1 MSEKREGF
9 VRGGLFWP
17 IFDTAGARLRDVSAA
32 KGTVIVV
39 EDDPHIADLV
49 DLYLRRDGFRVLLA
63 RDGDQGL
70 ALVRQE
76 DPWIV
81 ILDVGLP
88 GAKDGFDVCREIRT
102 RSAVPVLFLTA
113 RDDEMDRILG
123 LELGADDYLVKP
135 FSPRELVARV
145 RSILRRTHG
154 SGSEPE
160 QETVVIGSIEVD
172 LRRREARSGTE
183 VVALATREFDL
194 LAFLAHNIGLAL
206 SRQQLLDGV
215 WGSDWYGD
223 ERTVDVHVA
232 QLRKKFGSDLPLATI
247 WGVGYRFG

>member
-1 MSEKREGF
+1 
-9 VRGGLFWP
+9 
-17 IFDTAGARLRDVSAA
+17 VSTEN
-32 KGTVIVV
+32 GTVVVV

-49 DLYLRRDGFRVLLA
+49 DLYLRRDGYRVLLA
-63 RDGDQGL
+63 PDGEKGL
-70 ALVRQE
+70 ALFAQE

-88 GAKDGFDVCREIRT
+88 GAKDGFEVCREIRAK
-102 RSAVPVLFLTA
+102 SKVPVLFLTA
-113 RDDEMDRILG
+113 RDDEVDRILG

-145 RSILRRTHG
+145 RAILRRTR
-154 SGSEPE
+154 EAPPP
-160 QETVVIGSIEVD
+160 QEVVTIEGLEVD
-172 LRRREARSGTE
+172 FRRREVRRAGA
-183 VVALATREFDL
+183 VVPLTTREFDL
-194 LAFLAHNIGLAL
+194 LAFLANNIGLAL

-232 QLRKKFGSDLPLATI
+232 QLRKKLGPDLPLATV

>member
-1 MSEKREGF
+1 
-9 VRGGLFWP
+9 VNP
-17 IFDTAGARLRDVSAA
+17 QT
-32 KGTVIVV
+32 GTVVV
-39 EDDPHIADLV
+39 IEDDPHIADLV
-49 DLYLRRDGFRVLLA
+49 DLYLRRDGYRVLLA

-70 ALVRQE
+70 RIINQE

-88 GAKDGFDVCREIRT
+88 GELDGFQVCREIRT
-102 RSAVPVLFLTA
+102 KGSLPVLFLTA
-113 RDDEMDRILG
+113 RDDEVDRILG

-145 RSILRRTHG
+145 RAILRRTRDVAPPHEIV
-154 SGSEPE
+154 S
-160 QETVVIGSIEVD
+160 IGDLAVD
-172 LRRREARSGTE
+172 LRRREVRRAGG
-183 VVALATREFDL
+183 VVALTTREFDL
-194 LAFLAHNIGLAL
+194 LAFLAGNLGLAL

-215 WGSDWYGD
+215 WGADWYGD

-232 QLRKKFGSDLPLATI
+232 QLRKKLGDSLPLATV

>member
-1 MSEKREGF
+1 VTTEN
-9 VRGGLFWP
+9 
-17 IFDTAGARLRDVSAA
+17 
-32 KGTVIVV
+32 GTVVVV

-49 DLYLRRDGFRVLLA
+49 DLYLRRDGYRVLLA
-63 RDGDQGL
+63 PDGEKGL
-70 ALVRQE
+70 ALFAQE

-88 GAKDGFDVCREIRT
+88 GAKDGFDVCREIRAK
-102 RSAVPVLFLTA
+102 SKVPVLFLTA
-113 RDDEMDRILG
+113 RDDEVDRILG

-145 RSILRRTHG
+145 RAILRRTR
-154 SGSEPE
+154 EAPAP
-160 QETVVIGSIEVD
+160 QEVVTIEGLEVD
-172 LRRREARSGTE
+172 LRRREVRRAGE
-183 VVALATREFDL
+183 VVALTTREFDL
-194 LAFLAHNIGLAL
+194 LAFLANNIGLAL
-206 SRQQLLDGV
+206 SRQQLLSGV

-232 QLRKKFGSDLPLATI
+232 QLRKKLGPDLPLATV

>member
-1 MSEKREGF
+1 MSSEN
-9 VRGGLFWP
+9 
-17 IFDTAGARLRDVSAA
+17 
-32 KGTVIVV
+32 GTVIVV

-49 DLYLRRDGFRVLLA
+49 DLYLRREGYRVLLA
-63 RDGDQGL
+63 GDGEKGL
-70 ALVRQE
+70 AAFKQE

-88 GAKDGFDVCREIRT
+88 GARDGFDVCREIRA
-102 RSAVPVLFLTA
+102 RSKVPVLFLTA
-113 RDDEMDRILG
+113 RDDEVDRILG

-145 RSILRRTHG
+145 RAILRRTR
-154 SGSEPE
+154 EAPPA
-160 QETVVIGSIEVD
+160 QDVVAVGDVEVD
-172 LRRREARSGTE
+172 LRRREARQQGET
-183 VVALATREFDL
+183 VALTTREFDL
-194 LAFLAHNIGLAL
+194 LAFLAANAGLAL

-215 WGSDWYGD
+215 WGADWYGD

-232 QLRKKFGSDLPLATI
+232 QLRKKFGAELPLATV

>member
-1 MSEKREGF
+1 
-9 VRGGLFWP
+9 
-17 IFDTAGARLRDVSAA
+17 VSTEN
-32 KGTVIVV
+32 GTVVVV

-49 DLYLRRDGFRVLLA
+49 DLYLRRDGYRVLLA
-63 RDGDQGL
+63 PDGEKGL
-70 ALVRQE
+70 ALFAQE

-88 GAKDGFDVCREIRT
+88 GAKDGFEVCREIRAKST
-102 RSAVPVLFLTA
+102 VPVLFLTA
-113 RDDEMDRILG
+113 RDDEVDRILG

-145 RSILRRTHG
+145 RAILRRTR
-154 SGSEPE
+154 EAPPP
-160 QETVVIGSIEVD
+160 QEVVTLEDLEVD
-172 LRRREARSGTE
+172 FRRREVRRTGE
-183 VVALATREFDL
+183 VVPLTTREFDL
-194 LAFLAHNIGLAL
+194 LAFLANNIGLAL

-232 QLRKKFGSDLPLATI
+232 QLRKKLGPELPLATV